1 MLSSNSLMLMPSIT
15 PFNWLNLHKANSLVS
30 NLKDLGYA
38 TLAAHPYTNSNYR
51 RDSAWLTLGFDE
63 THFQDDFPTKETYG
77 NRPYQTDSATYRD
90 LEGLY
95 EAMPEDQPRFVF
107 LVSIQS
113 HGDYDMNPPEEDIVH
128 AATDYGE
135 YDSIMDEYLSNIY
148 MTDRAFGELTEYLTE
163 QYEKTG
169 RKVIVAMAGDHAPSF
184 VDHVAD
190 HTFTDENNLQILERS
205 TPYLIWANYPL
216 ENAGQT
222 SATDEYNRMDMCML
236 APTLVE
242 NAGLPLTPYY
252 QYLLALKQVAPVV
265 TAANDYMDADG
276 VTHTYGENAE
286 LDAWVHG
293 YFYLEY
299 NNIGAKATSQQ
310 NLFQVEK

>member
-1 MLSSNSLMLMPSIT
+1 
-15 PFNWLNLHKANSLVS
+15 
-30 NLKDLGYA
+30 
-38 TLAAHPYTNSNYR
+38 
-51 RDSAWLTLGFDE
+51 
-63 THFQDDFPTKETYG
+63 
-77 NRPYQTDSATYRD
+77 
-90 LEGLY
+90 
-95 EAMPEDQPRFVF
+95 
-107 LVSIQS
+107 
-113 HGDYDMNPPEEDIVH
+113 
-128 AATDYGE
+128 
-135 YDSIMDEYLSNIY
+135 

-242 NAGLPLTPYY
+242 NARLPLTPYY